1 MNILVIGNGFD
12 LAHGLPTTYKD
23 FLTFAQVYTIYR
35 QLCME
40 EQINIESVKLEDK
53 DRVLFLAAL
62 HKREPQIFDE
72 LGRLLDGNVWVKYFW
87 SLYEN
92 QKMMGKDGWID
103 FEKEISKVIQTID
116 RVNRKIKS
124 EEKVDDISP
133 DDKQLLNFFEM
144 DIRKILKVGIE
155 ENKTKFL
162 ADLNRLTRSLEIYL
176 AYYVGRMNP
185 EIRLSDIENL
195 DIQRV
200 LSFNYTDTYEK
211 LYDTNESNI

>member
-1 MNILVIGNGFD
+1 
-12 LAHGLPTTYKD
+12 
-23 FLTFAQVYTIYR
+23 
-35 QLCME
+35 
-40 EQINIESVKLEDK
+40 
-53 DRVLFLAAL
+53 
-62 HKREPQIFDE
+62 
-72 LGRLLDGNVWVKYFW
+72 
-87 SLYEN
+87 
-92 QKMMGKDGWID
+92 MMGKDGWID

-162 ADLNRLTRSLEIYL
+162 ADLNRLIRSLEIYL

-211 LYDTNESNI
+211 LYDTNESKKVIYDYIHGRICPDSDENTSNATAVLRRSIIVLSLISIVMMPDLQTESIENC